1 VPKVSQE
8 YRDAR
13 RAQILDAARRCF
25 LRNGFHATSMQDLFA
40 EAGLSSGAVYL
51 YFASKED
58 VILAIAEENMRDVA
72 AVIRELA
79 TSRPQQSLGGALSE
93 VLGVIRKK
101 HADDQ
106 LGGIAVLVW
115 SEALRNPALAKRFGK
130 SLQQMRNDLAEV
142 VREHQARTKA
152 PGDASPDAVAALFMS
167 IIPGY
172 ILQLSLFG
180 PRVVAG
186 VRDAV
191 QSQWPA

>member
-1 VPKVSQE
+1 MPKVSQE

-40 EAGLSSGAVYL
+40 ASGLSSGAVYL

-58 VILAIAEENMRDVA
+58 VILAIAEENMRDVVA
-72 AVIRELA
+72 LIHGLA
-79 TSRPQQSLGGALSE
+79 TSRPEDGIGAAISE
-93 VLGVIRKK
+93 VLDVVRKK

-115 SEALRNPALAKRFGK
+115 SEALRNPALAKRFDE
-130 SLQQMRNDLAEV
+130 SLRQMRTDFADL
-142 VREHQARTKA
+142 VREYQAHAAATH
-152 PGDASPDAVAALFMS
+152 DATPEALAALFMS

-186 VRDAV
+186 VPDALRAL
-191 QSQWPA
+191 WPN